1 MSDATALSFADKV
14 LHSSSTNPIK
24 NCYQGITHISDCLST
39 APEGADP
46 KFSPEAPIR
55 LDHVFKYL
63 FGNRLMLL
71 SEADERNAA
80 LLADSLS
87 FGGKSYWVSV
97 EITEPS
103 EVERFMLNSIEWV
116 NPIAA
121 VVPSNVVT
129 AGIKCTD
136 VKAFLIRA
144 YDDDGFILV
153 LLKEVTPV
161 K

>member
-1 MSDATALSFADKV
+1 MSDAIALSFADTV
-14 LHSSSTNPIK
+14 LRSSSVNPIK
-24 NCYQGITHISDCLST
+24 DCYEGIEHISDCLST
-39 APEGADP
+39 APEDADP
-46 KFSPEAPIR
+46 RFSPDGPIR

-71 SEADERNAA
+71 SEADERNTA
-80 LLADSLS
+80 LLAENLS

-97 EITEPS
+97 EITEPG

-121 VVPSNVVT
+121 VVPSSVVT
-129 AGIKCTD
+129 AGIACSD
-136 VKAFLIRA
+136 VHAFLIRA

-153 LLKEVTPV
+153 LLK
-161 K
+161 